1 MATEQGER
9 DHGVGDGDTRQP
21 RRMRASLT
29 ASSAAKAAA
38 AAADAAVAERH
49 PTGRRSGPIRVLVA
63 DEQPVALEGATQ
75 FLERAGSF
83 EVVARVH
90 DLAQLAAAN
99 KDAMPDVVI
108 LDLAAS
114 GRVEG
119 TTALDELLAADAAA
133 RVLVLSA
140 DTSPVAVGAAL
151 ERGCA
156 GFLPKTS
163 TADQLAAAVRAVAAG
178 EHYVHPRLAAAVL
191 RILRQREG
199 SRIES
204 GLTDRELAVLRLV
217 ADGMTNTR
225 IAGALDVADSTVKTH
240 VARILQKLD
249 ATDRAHAVAL
259 AFRRGLID

>member
-1 MATEQGER
+1 VRQGER
-9 DHGVGDGDTRQP
+9 GGRRNRPDTP
-21 RRMRASLT
+21 STGAPDS
-29 ASSAAKAAA
+29 
-38 AAADAAVAERH
+38 H
-49 PTGRRSGPIRVLVA
+49 PTRRRSGPIRVLVA
-63 DEQPVALEGATQ
+63 DEQPLALEGIVQ
-75 FLERAGSF
+75 FIERAGSF
-83 EVVARVH
+83 TVVARVD
-90 DLAQLAAAN
+90 DLAALAATYRAV
-99 KDAMPDVVI
+99 DPDVV
-108 LDLAAS
+108 LMDLAGS
-114 GRVEG
+114 GPVPG
-119 TTALDELLAADAAA
+119 TAALDEVLAHHGTA
-133 RVLVLSA
+133 RVLVVSS

-163 TADQLAAAVRAVAAG
+163 TADQLAAALRAVAAG
-178 EHYVHPRLAAAVL
+178 ENYVHPRLAAAVL

-217 ADGMTNTR
+217 ADGLTNAR
-225 IAGALDVADSTVKTH
+225 IADALDVAESTVKTH